1 MTANKIKPS
10 PYGAVKFVSIDQ
22 YHASFPKPIQE
33 ILQKLRLT
41 IQQAAPK
48 AVETISYNM
57 PCFKQNRN
65 LVYYAAHKEHIGF
78 YPTSKPLVFFK
89 DALVSYKTSKGAI
102 QFPLNKPLPIA
113 LIKKIVKFRVEEDN
127 STKIVVTKKAPK
139 EPKGGLLTLLN
150 APARRALEN
159 AGIKTVKQVSKYSE
173 KEILQLHGMGKSSIP
188 ILKDALDKA
197 GLQFRD

>member
-1 MTANKIKPS
+1 MNTPKKNPS
-10 PYGAVKFVSIDQ
+10 PYGSTKFANIDQ
-22 YHASFPKPIQE
+22 YHATFPKPIQE

-78 YPTSKPLVFFK
+78 YPTSKPLVVFK
-89 DALVSYKTSKGAI
+89 NELVSFKTSKGAI
-102 QFPLNKPLPIA
+102 QFPLNKPLPTA

-127 STKIVVTKKAPK
+127 CTKTVITKKAPLQ
-139 EPKGGLLTLLN
+139 PKDGFFAFLN
-150 APARRALEN
+150 APATRALEN
-159 AGIKTVKQVSKYSE
+159 AGIKTVKQLSKYSE
-173 KEILQLHGMGKSSIP
+173 KAILELHGMGNSSIP
-188 ILKDALDKA
+188 VLKDALVNA
-197 GLQFRD
+197 GLNFKD